1 MVRVKICGITN
12 VEDALHACE
21 LGADAIG
28 LNFYNKSPRSISPST
43 ASKITRRLPPFVA
56 PVGVFVNWQAVPVT
70 ALAKALGLSAAQL
83 HGDEP
88 PKLVAEMAKKISVI
102 KALHVGK
109 GSALPPF
116 ASYRGATAFLLDA
129 PHSGQFGGTGHTTDW
144 NLAHTAA
151 KSHRILLAGGL
162 TPENVAEAIRAV
174 RPYAVDVTSGVES
187 KPGKKDSAKLRSFF
201 DEVRRANQAL
211 DQDDH
216 PTQTGS
222 ADGDPFPGTWEL
234 DPDTL
239 DYQVG
244 RPGRRALYVIEPSL
258 DGLQFHLDG
267 DDADGKPMKVSYG
280 GALDGR
286 EQPVPSSDAVLVL
299 TRHSKILIESAL
311 KRGGKIVDRWT
322 REILPGRDSM
332 RITQHVL
339 RPDGSKARNVSI
351 YRRRK

>member
-12 VEDALHACE
+12 VEDALLACD
-21 LGADAIG
+21 LGADAVG
-28 LNFYNKSPRSISPST
+28 LNFYSKSPRCISPFT
-43 ASKITRRLPPFVA
+43 ASQIVRKLPPFA
-56 PVGVFVNWQAVPVT
+56 TPVGVFVNWQAAPVT
-70 ALAKALGLSAAQL
+70 ALAKALGLSAVQL

-88 PKLVAEMAKKISVI
+88 PKLVGEIAKKISVI
-102 KALHVGK
+102 KALHLGK
-109 GSALPPF
+109 GSSLPPF
-116 ASYRGATAFLLDA
+116 ARYRGATAFLLDA

-144 NLAHTAA
+144 NLAHAA
-151 KSHRILLAGGL
+151 AESHRILLAGGL
-162 TPENVAEAIRAV
+162 TPENVAEAILAV

-187 KPGKKDSAKLRSFF
+187 KPGKKDSGKLHDFF
-201 DEVRRANQAL
+201 SEVARANDIL
-211 DQDDH
+211 DHASH
-216 PTQTGS
+216 PAHTGNS
-222 ADGDPFPGTWEL
+222 DGDPFPGTWEL
-234 DPDTL
+234 DPETL
-239 DYQVG
+239 DYQAG
-244 RPGRRALYVIEPSL
+244 RPGRRALYVIEASP

-332 RITQHVL
+332 RITQHVV
-339 RPDGSKARNVSI
+339 RPDGSEARNVSV